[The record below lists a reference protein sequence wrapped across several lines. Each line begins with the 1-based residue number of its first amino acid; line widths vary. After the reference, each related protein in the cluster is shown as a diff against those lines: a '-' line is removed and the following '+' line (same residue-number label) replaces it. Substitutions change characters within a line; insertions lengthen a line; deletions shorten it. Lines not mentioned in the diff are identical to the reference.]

1 MILVSYETVWYEIKM
16 ISKLEGLKSNYLTQK
31 VTLTFLTKFGHFAG
45 TKVNEVNLRSI
56 LCSKSASFSVLILPT
71 PYFKQILNENVQK
84 L

>member
-45 TKVNEVNLRSI
+45 TKVNEMNPRSI
-56 LCSKSASFSVLILPT
+56 LCSKNASFSVLILPT